1 MKDLE
6 KYIDSIDITAEAPV
20 NDPQR
25 QYYYIKK
32 AREYVKQASLEAG
45 RPLTFCVTTFGCQ
58 MNARDSEKLVG
69 VLEQIGYQEEAD
81 EDKADFVIYNT
92 CTVRENANMRVY
104 GRLGQLKHAKKM
116 NPHMMIGLCGCMMQE
131 PHVVEKLKTSY
142 RFVDLIFGTHNIYKF
157 AELIATRYE
166 SKRMVI
172 DIWKDTD
179 QIVEDLPS
187 ERKFFFKSGQA
198 ALVIRNTVLYN
209 ILFIIVGTAT
219 QIAVAVFLTEI
230 RGKRFRKVSQSM
242 MFLPYFISWVI
253 VGVMA
258 FNIFSSDYGFIN
270 RILVSLGAEKY
281 AFYKEPS
288 AWPFILLFFNIW
300 KGVGYGSVMY
310 LAAIMGVDTSIYE
323 AAAIDGANVFQR
335 IFKVTIPSIM
345 PTVIILFL
353 MSIGGIFKGNFDM
366 FYNLVG
372 GNGLLYNATDV
383 IDTLAFRALISSN
396 DFGMSAAI
404 GLFQSVLCFITVLLA
419 NKLVSLYDKDYTLF

>member
-1 MKDLE
+1 MGKKGKKSFFKKLY
-6 KYIDSIDITAEAPV
+6 KYRVYLLMLAP
-20 NDPQR
+20 
-25 QYYYIKK
+25 
-32 AREYVKQASLEAG
+32 S
-45 RPLTFCVTTFGCQ
+45 
-58 MNARDSEKLVG
+58 
-69 VLEQIGYQEEAD
+69 
-81 EDKADFVIYNT
+81 VIYT
-92 CTVRENANMRVY
+92 
-104 GRLGQLKHAKKM
+104 
-116 NPHMMIGLCGCMMQE
+116 
-131 PHVVEKLKTSY
+131 
-142 RFVDLIFGTHNIYKF
+142 LIFAYYPMTGVVLAFKKYTY
-157 AELIATRYE
+157 AGG
-166 SKRMVI
+166 
-172 DIWKDTD
+172 IWGSAWNG
-179 QIVEDLPS
+179 VENF
-187 ERKFFFKSGQA
+187 KFFFKSGQA
-198 ALVIRNTVLYN
+198 GMVTRNTVLYN

-258 FNIFSSDYGFIN
+258 FNIFSSDYGFLN
-270 RILVSLGAEKY
+270 RIITALGGEKY
-281 AFYKEPS
+281 AFYTQPK
-288 AWPFILLFFNIW
+288 AWPFILLFFNVW

-353 MSIGGIFKGNFDM
+353 MSVGGIFKGNFDM

-372 GNGLLYNATDV
+372 TNGLLFNYTDV

-404 GLFQSVLCFITVLLA
+404 GLFQSVLCFITVLIA